1 MKTVAFPREKRTE
14 FVGDADDGAWV
25 VAEQVKAAVAQAK
38 GQVLISVAER
48 RDEQGQ
54 ACCAVISRALPRAGQ
69 AIKLTVGETVVGIF
83 PAGGGAEDLVA
94 NTEHSTG
101 CPRANKD
108 RADCICAGILTI
120 HKRDTGH

>member
-1 MKTVAFPREKRTE
+1 VKTVAFPREKRTE
-14 FVGDADDGAWV
+14 FVGDADDGVWA

-38 GQVLISVAER
+38 SQVLISVAER

-54 ACCAVISRALPRAGQ
+54 TCYAVISRALPRAGQ
-69 AIKLTVGETVVGIF
+69 AIKLAVGETVVGIF

-101 CPRANKD
+101 CPRGNKD
-108 RADCICAGILTI
+108 LADCTCSGILTI
-120 HKRDTGH
+120 HRRDTGH